1 MSLADELLADL
12 EEIAEEGFIDDPDND
27 KDEDD
32 VIQDVT
38 MEIDTRESS
47 IKSIAKLR
55 DSQKVKKQL
64 SYLIMYQYKY
74 GMYLGCEH
82 SLC

>member
-12 EEIAEEGFIDDPDND
+12 EEIAEEGFIDDAENE

-64 SYLIMYQYKY
+64 SSLVMYRY
-74 GMYLGCEH
+74 GMYLGCKH